1 MNIFGNSKKNN
12 EYYKIFIAV
21 FLAIVSSILIY
32 FLISNIN
39 VVIKFISKIITIL
52 MPVIVGIIFAF
63 FFNPIISKL
72 EILFNRNNKINKKNK
87 LGRILGIICTYVT
100 FILLIVL
107 FLRFLVPNLLNSITI
122 MINNFPSYLDRFSK
136 WLFDLCERYN
146 ITPTFIEEYVSDINS
161 IIRKIVVPNIDI
173 IINNLA
179 AGISGVIKWFINF
192 IISIIISVYLIY
204 DKEIYGKGLNNILKV
219 YCSKKVYNKI
229 IKIAKDLYKVF
240 GGFMVAKLLDSL
252 IIGIITF
259 VFLVIFRFPYYLL
272 IAFVIGIT
280 NIIPFFG
287 PFIGAVPCTILL
299 LMINPTKAFEFI
311 ILILLIQQF
320 DGNILGPKLI
330 GDKIGMKSFWVLFS
344 IILFGGLFGVWG
356 MIFAV
361 PIFACIYEAIKDD
374 VQSKLKKNNNK
385 EIVKDTKK
393 IVNKKRT
400 A

>member
-1 MNIFGNSKKNN
+1 MKLFNSNSKNSD
-12 EYYKIFIAV
+12 YYKIFIAV
-21 FLAIVSSILIY
+21 FLAIVSSILVY
-32 FLISNIN
+32 FLIDNFN
-39 VVIKFISKIITIL
+39 TVIKFFSRIISIL
-52 MPVIVGIIFAF
+52 MPVIIGIVFAF
-63 FFNPIISKL
+63 FFNPIVTRL
-72 EILFNRNNKINKKNK
+72 EKLFNKKKKIKEKNK
-87 LGRILGIICTYVT
+87 LGRILGILCTYVT
-100 FILLIVL
+100 FIFLIVL
-107 FLRFLVPNLLNSITI
+107 FLKFLVPNLLNSITI

-136 WLFDLCERYN
+136 WVIDLCERYN

-229 IKIAKDLYKVF
+229 VKIAKDLYKVL

-259 VFLVIFRFPYYLL
+259 VFLVIFKFPYYLL

-311 ILILLIQQF
+311 ILIVLIQQF

-374 VQSKLKKNNNK
+374 VESKLKKVIN
-385 EIVKDTKK
+385 KDTKS
-393 IVNKKRT
+393 INKKRT
-400 A
+400 V